1 MPADRGFLCAFEAEL
16 NDITN
21 IAEINVVSS
30 FMFDMYWAATIN
42 MCDVKLNLEK
52 KFKVTEANNVCF
64 VMWMEIV

>member
-30 FMFDMYWAATIN
+30 FMFDKFWAATIN

-52 KFKVTEANNVCF
+52 NLK
-64 VMWMEIV
+64 